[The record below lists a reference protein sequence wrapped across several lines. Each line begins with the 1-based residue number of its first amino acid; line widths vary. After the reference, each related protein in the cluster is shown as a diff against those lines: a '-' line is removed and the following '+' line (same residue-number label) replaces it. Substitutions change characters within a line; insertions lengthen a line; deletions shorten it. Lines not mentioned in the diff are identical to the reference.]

1 MTTTVSNGKA
11 ATIKNT
17 FSRETAVSIDI
28 QADKSIIWALLTNAN
43 DFPRWNSTVISI
55 EGTIAQGEKIKLK
68 AKLDPKRE
76 FKLKVKEFE
85 ADNRLVWGDA
95 MGNRVYTLK
104 SIGNNLTMIGKCRRS
119 CLIGRNLTINGDNFT
134 RFAIAPTLGFDC
146 PFGNHLWSIG
156 ADLNYLFVAVFHK
169 NLFRRW
175 NRLKNIQHDPP
186 TALDQLPDLHRVAT
200 LDDRTVNG
208 FRISC

>member
-1 MTTTVSNGKA
+1 MLNRQMSINNQKETKMTAVTSNGKA
-11 ATIKNT
+11 VTTKKT

-55 EGTIAQGEKIKLK
+55 DGTIRPGEKIKLK

-85 ADNRLVWGDA
+85 ADKRMVWGDA

-104 SIGNNLTMIGKCRRS
+104 SIGNNLT
-119 CLIGRNLTINGDNFT
+119 NFT
-134 RFAIAPTLGFDC
+134 MVEKIGGPIFPLFAKMIPPFDEA
-146 PFGNHLWSIG
+146 FEQY
-156 ADLNYLFVAVFHK
+156 AKD
-169 NLFRRW
+169 
-175 NRLKNIQHDPP
+175 LKNEAE
-186 TALDQLPDLHRVAT
+186 T
-200 LDDRTVNG
+200 
-208 FRISC
+208 ISKTK